1 MINCEAF
8 LCLENEFESRTLE
21 LSHPGANGG
30 ISKSYFTLYS
40 QPYPSNIKVTGAG
53 KVYNYFGVGTTT
65 LKDKSL
71 LEKKYQKYS
80 ARDSTA

>member
-30 ISKSYFTLYS
+30 ISKSYFTLYL
-40 QPYPSNIKVTGAG
+40 QPLPINIKVTGSVCLCLSVCTEG
-53 KVYNYFGVGTTT
+53 
-65 LKDKSL
+65 S
-71 LEKKYQKYS
+71 
-80 ARDSTA
+80 R

>member
-30 ISKSYFTLYS
+30 ISKSYLLYTHNHT
-40 QPYPSNIKVTGAG
+40 PVI
-53 KVYNYFGVGTTT
+53 
-65 LKDKSL
+65 LK
-71 LEKKYQKYS
+71 
-80 ARDSTA
+80 

>member
-30 ISKSYFTLYS
+30 ILKSDFTLYS
-40 QPYPSNIKVTGAG
+40 QPYPSNKVTGSVWLCLSICTEG
-53 KVYNYFGVGTTT
+53 
-65 LKDKSL
+65 S
-71 LEKKYQKYS
+71 
-80 ARDSTA
+80 R

>member
-40 QPYPSNIKVTGAG
+40 QPYPSNIKVTGSVCLCLSVCTEG
-53 KVYNYFGVGTTT
+53 
-65 LKDKSL
+65 S
-71 LEKKYQKYS
+71 
-80 ARDSTA
+80 R